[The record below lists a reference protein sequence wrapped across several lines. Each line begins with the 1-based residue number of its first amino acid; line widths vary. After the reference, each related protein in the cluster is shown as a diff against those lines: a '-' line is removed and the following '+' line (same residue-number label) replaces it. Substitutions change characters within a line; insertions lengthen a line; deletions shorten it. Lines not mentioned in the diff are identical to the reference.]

1 MIGKDDTF
9 VLLHSMMKKMWKIAD
24 RELAPL
30 EICHTEMQILMAL
43 YFFYADGCGQE
54 ELVSQL
60 DVDRSNV
67 GRALKKLE
75 RLHYIERRKDEKD
88 RRAYRVFLTEHGRAI
103 REQIVT
109 IREAMKRTFT
119 LEMTDQ
125 EIEMLTSL
133 LKKADHSL
141 NAENFRALKNQG

>member
-9 VLLHSMMKKMWKIAD
+9 MLIHSIMKKMWKIAD

-30 EICHTEMQILMAL
+30 EILHTEMRILMAL
-43 YFFYADGCGQE
+43 YFFYADGCSQE

-60 DVDRSNV
+60 DIDRSNV

-75 RLHYIERRKDEKD
+75 RLHYIERSKNEKD

-103 REQIVT
+103 QGQVMA

-125 EIEMLTSL
+125 ELDMFTSL
-133 LKKADHSL
+133 LQKADHSL
-141 NAENFRALKNQG
+141 SAKNFRALKNQN